1 MTAAET
7 TGVSRSRGRSVLV
20 NWGSTLLFNVALP
33 LVTYFLLTGAGWSAV
48 PALLVSGAWPSAETV
63 AVLVIRRRIDELGLI
78 SLIFIALGV
87 IAGLGFNSARL
98 VLVKESA
105 VTGLFGVL
113 VLVSLLAP
121 RPLMFYFGRKFG
133 TDGSAESIAYWNGLW
148 RYPSFRRT
156 QRVISIVWG
165 VAFLAE
171 AGLRVALSYLLSTSA
186 MAVVSSLMPVAVIA
200 ALVTWTMSYGRR
212 ARAAGLAAAA
222 AAAPAGAAAS
232 QEAVQPS

>member
-1 MTAAET
+1 VLGYSTLDAGLAIIPAAVLMVLIAPRSAKL
-7 TGVSRSRGRSVLV
+7 VSSRGARV
-20 NWGSTLLFNVALP
+20 TLLVGYAFCL
-33 LVTYFLLTGAGWSAV
+33 
-48 PALLVSGAWPSAETV
+48 
-63 AVLVIRRRIDELGLI
+63 
-78 SLIFIALGV
+78 
-87 IAGLGFNSARL
+87 LGFL
-98 VLVKESA
+98 
-105 VTGLFGVL
+105 TM
-113 VLVSLLAP
+113 LL
-121 RPLMFYFGRKFG
+121 LWK
-133 TDGSAESIAYWNGLW
+133 ESIAYWNGLW

-222 AAAPAGAAAS
+222 AAPAAAAAS
-232 QEAVQPS
+232 QEAGAPS